1 MKPIVFILLII
12 FLSGCGREKVPT
24 IEEIIIEDAETII
37 SFDDDLLASPI
48 DLVLDNTGTLY
59 IIDTQLNQILKVGED
74 AREHKIIG
82 RQGQGPG
89 EFNMPVRIYINN
101 DILHVIDYGNNR
113 IQTLDTDGKFLGGYP
128 IPPDAIAAIP
138 HIVSDDKVAV
148 VTYGNRKALV
158 ALYDREGNVIQT
170 FGEPVVDHTRI
181 WDFTKIKSEINR
193 GGIPDELRNNV
204 LPVFSNERSLWIL
217 FQTESKIQKYSETGS
232 LLFEKEITLPE
243 FDRIKEY
250 FFRRNEEAPEATF
263 YVLQYI
269 LSGKIVDEELWV
281 LLNTPGDDPT
291 VLLVILEN
299 GRIDRKII
307 FSDVRG
313 ASTFTYD
320 AINDKIYFSLP
331 QIASVKAATIG
342 ER

>member
-1 MKPIVFILLII
+1 MKPIVYILLVVI
-12 FLSGCGREKVPT
+12 LSGCGREKAPT
-24 IEEIIIEDAETII
+24 IEEFIVEDAETII

-59 IIDTQLNQILKVGED
+59 IIDAQLNQILKVGED
-74 AREHKIIG
+74 AREHRVIG

-138 HIVSDDKVAV
+138 QIVSDDKVAV
-148 VTYGNRKALV
+148 VTHGNHEALV
-158 ALYDREGNVIQT
+158 ALYDTEGNIIQT
-170 FGEPVVDHTRI
+170 FGEPAVDHIRI
-181 WDFTKIKSEINR
+181 WNFTKIKSEINR
-193 GGIPDELRNNV
+193 GLIPDELRNNV
-204 LPVFSNERSLWIL
+204 LPVFSNERSLWVL
-217 FQTESKIQKYSETGS
+217 FQTEPKIQKYSETGS

-250 FFRRNEEAPEATF
+250 FFRMNKEAPEATF
-263 YVLQYI
+263 FDLQYF
-269 LSGKIVDEELWV
+269 LSGRVIDEELWV
-281 LLNTPGDDPT
+281 LLNIPDDNPS
-291 VLLVILEN
+291 VMLVISED
-299 GRIDRKII
+299 GEIDRKII

-320 AINDKIYFSLP
+320 AINDKFYFSLP